1 MLTGLVS
8 VSRTVVG
15 RLSRSK
21 GLATTLVGLLAVT
34 AVLLDL
40 RWTTSLILGVLVI
53 VVAVARL
60 DYRLRPWQ
68 LGLAGSAIVVLVG
81 GGLVYARSHANNRPA
96 SAVIEDVVLQMT
108 SNWRNPQLSS
118 RLWNSAL
125 QL

>member
-1 MLTGLVS
+1 LLPTLLVWSIVTVKETLVLLFALVGLEALQRV
-8 VSRTVVG
+8 TTAG
-15 RLSRSK
+15 ARSK

-96 SAVIEDVVLQMT
+96 SAVIEDVV
-108 SNWRNPQLSS
+108 
-118 RLWNSAL
+118 
-125 QL
+125 